1 MTYSL
6 KYEIDTQRLIMAVV
20 NDSRSVIPS
29 LGSNATGQ
37 AVYAYSQSLIQE
49 MLPGV
54 ILYRIETLNG
64 NLGGIVAI
72 NTNPGAVGIVFTVLR
87 PAAVP
92 FSSGISQIINTFIQQ
107 NTFLQDILY

>member
-6 KYEIDTQRLIMAVV
+6 KYELDSNRLIMAVV

-29 LGSNATGQ
+29 LVGQ
-37 AVYAYSQSLIQE
+37 DGNAVYAYSQALIAQ
-49 MLPGV
+49 MVPGV
-54 ILYRIETLNG
+54 ILYRIASVNG

-107 NTFLQDILY
+107 NTFLQDVLY